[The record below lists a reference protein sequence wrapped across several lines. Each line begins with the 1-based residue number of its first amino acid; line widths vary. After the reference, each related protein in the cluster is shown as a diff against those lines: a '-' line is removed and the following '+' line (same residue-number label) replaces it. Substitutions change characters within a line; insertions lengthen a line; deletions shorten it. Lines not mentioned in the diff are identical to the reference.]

1 MTSVTEA
8 LETDITLSLSQL
20 RRHYG
25 LTTEKARALRLL
37 THMPKVGRTKQSVGH
52 PIRFFLLSKYR
63 RYANLKGHDIRHLAG
78 MAEMRHFLKAKTQE
92 WSTRDLGTPKGGL
105 PDAEWQYRHERA
117 AIEFDAGSYDRAK
130 LTAKAEAFS
139 RYDEQIWG
147 AATKQRVTY
156 LREHF
161 AQTDIR
167 VLVILACW
175 Y

>member
-1 MTSVTEA
+1 MTSVKEA

-25 LTTEKARALRLL
+25 LTTEASRALGLL
-37 THMPKVGRTKQSVGH
+37 THMPKVGRTKQSVGR
-52 PIRFFLLSKYR
+52 PIRFFLLSKHR
-63 RYANLKGHDIRHLAG
+63 RYASLKGHDLRHLAG
-78 MAEMRHFLKAKTQE
+78 IAEMRHRLKAP
-92 WSTRDLGTPKGGL
+92 SRDWLTHSLGTPQGGV
-105 PDAEWQYRHERA
+105 PDAEWQYKHERA

-147 AATKQRVTY
+147 AATEGRVTY

-161 AQTDIR
+161 VQAGIHAM
-167 VLVILACW
+167 VIFACW